1 MSMHLP
7 CMTEVQVPAVL
18 SWSRKLNLLS
28 HVLHVSVLTSTAL
41 DSLRWVF
48 PVGVSLLF
56 KKLVFFFIYLGGKVY
71 LIHKGSEMEEANSA

>member
-1 MSMHLP
+1 
-7 CMTEVQVPAVL
+7 MTEVQVPAVL

-28 HVLHVSVLTSTAL
+28 HMLQVSVLTSTAL

-48 PVGVSLLF
+48 PVGVSLHF
-56 KKLVFFFIYLGGKVY
+56 KKLVFFFIYLCGSVY